1 MSHLQAT
8 TAGPPSETTGNGYK
22 SVYWV
27 LGLILL
33 GYAIALVVR
42 ANGASTAWIDG
53 WGVSAYELLVSVLV
67 LIRAAVSPRDG
78 NSACGSGRRC
88 AYGPSATSR

>member
-1 MSHLQAT
+1 MSQLEAT
-8 TAGPPSETTGNGYK
+8 TAGPPSETTGNWYE

-42 ANGASTAWIDG
+42 ANGASTTWIDG
-53 WGVSAYELLVSVLV
+53 WGVSAY
-67 LIRAAVSPRDG
+67 
-78 NSACGSGRRC
+78 
-88 AYGPSATSR
+88 